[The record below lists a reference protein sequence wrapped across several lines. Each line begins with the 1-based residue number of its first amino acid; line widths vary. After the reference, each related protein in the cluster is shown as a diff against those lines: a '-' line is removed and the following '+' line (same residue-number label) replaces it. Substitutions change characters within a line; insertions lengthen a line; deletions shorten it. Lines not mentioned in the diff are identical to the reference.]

1 MLKYVSVLIPFFR
14 QCWFV
19 YLLGVSLLIAVDA
32 LQLFV
37 PRLIGQ
43 IIDSLLQKQAILQY
57 LVDLL
62 ILAFLSAVLRY
73 IYRECIMGSTRRLE
87 YYLRSTI
94 FDHALY
100 ISLPFFD
107 KEGPGK
113 IMALTTNDVSAVRY
127 AVGLGVI
134 LLVDA
139 VIMGLVSFAV
149 MVKSMNLALAGWA
162 VAPIFPLLTV
172 ATIMGRVMHK
182 RYRQVQEKFSELTE
196 FVQEA
201 FSGARVIKGFAAET
215 LWIRRFSAVS
225 KDNVN
230 VNLSMANFQA
240 VYMPITHIL
249 PFFSYALVLYFG
261 GVMVVEG
268 KMTIGDLTAFFA
280 YLGLILWPIMGVGYL
295 INTLQRGAASLVRI
309 GQFLE
314 TPVYES
320 RETDKTSL
328 ALYGNIEICNL
339 TYQYADTGVPAIGN
353 INLKIPQGAKVGIV
367 GRPGSGKSTLLKLL
381 LRLYDPPVGTICIA
395 GREVHEY
402 SFLQLRNNIGYVP
415 QDGILFSRTI
425 GENIA
430 FDKTYS
436 RDKIVEAANIAAI
449 GEAIDAKPEGY
460 ALAVGEQGK
469 RLSGGQQQRVA
480 IARAI
485 IKNPDILLLDDV
497 FSALDYHTQS
507 QVIKNLQ
514 AYFAGHTAIIV
525 SQRIAPL
532 KDADF
537 IVVLDQGSI
546 VEQGTHEQLVRNK
559 GLYFKLYEQQLA
571 GGDV

>member
-1 MLKYVSVLIPFFR
+1 MLKYVSILISFFR
-14 QCWFV
+14 ECWIV
-19 YLLGVSLLIAVDA
+19 YLLGVILLIAVDV

-43 IIDSLLQKQAILQY
+43 TIDSLLQKQAFIQY
-57 LVDLL
+57 LANLL
-62 ILAFLSAVLRY
+62 MLALASAVLRY
-73 IYRECIMGSTRRLE
+73 VYRECIMGSTRRLE
-87 YYLRSTI
+87 YYLRSII

-100 ISLPFFD
+100 ISLSFFD

-149 MVKSMNLALAGWA
+149 MVKSMDITLALWA
-162 VAPIFPLLTV
+162 VAPIFPLLV
-172 ATIMGRVMHK
+172 LATLMGRVMHN
-182 RYRQVQEKFSELTE
+182 RFRQVQEKFSELTE
-196 FVQEA
+196 FVQAA

-225 KDNVN
+225 SDNVN
-230 VNLSMANFQA
+230 ANLSMANLQA
-240 VYMPITHIL
+240 AYMPVTHIL

-261 GVMVVEG
+261 GSMVMEG
-268 KMTIGDLTAFFA
+268 RMTIGELTAFFG

-314 TPVYES
+314 TPVYETP
-320 RETDKTSL
+320 EKDNASL
-328 ALYGNIEICNL
+328 ALYGDIEIRNL
-339 TYQYADTGVPAIGN
+339 TYQYADTGVPAICN
-353 INLKIPQGAKVGIV
+353 VTLRIPQGAKVGVV

-381 LRLYDPPVGTICIA
+381 LRLYDPPVGAIYID

-402 SFLQLRNNIGYVP
+402 PYFQLRHNMGYVP
-415 QDGILFSRTI
+415 QDGMLFSRTI

-430 FDKTYS
+430 FDGAYS
-436 RDKIVEAANIAAI
+436 RDKVIEAANIAAI
-449 GEAIDAKPEGY
+449 GEDIDAKPEGY
-460 ALAVGEQGK
+460 SLAVGEKGK

-480 IARAI
+480 IARGI
-485 IKNPDILLLDDV
+485 IKKPAILLLDDV

-507 QVIKNLQ
+507 RVLDNLQ
-514 AYFAGHTAIIV
+514 GYFAGRTAIVI
-525 SQRIAPL
+525 SQRIAPV

-546 VEQGTHEQLVRNK
+546 VEQGTHEQLVRNR

-571 GGDV
+571 GGEL